1 MRSGWRRFCRR
12 RCRRRRRYVTALKR
26 RFRRKGCDGD
36 DDDDADDDDDEEE
49 RILQR
54 LSVSTDFKKKLVFSE
69 LILNHEHLTP
79 LPGTKVQL
87 ERTQAQSKRP
97 KPTTLTV
104 T

>member
-69 LILNHEHLTP
+69 LILNP
-79 LPGTKVQL
+79 SPRLPGTKVQL

>member
-36 DDDDADDDDDEEE
+36 DDDDGDADDDGVDEDEDE

-54 LSVSTDFKKKLVFSE
+54 LSVSTDFTKQKLVFSE
-69 LILNHEHLTP
+69 LILKHEF
-79 LPGTKVQL
+79 
-87 ERTQAQSKRP
+87 
-97 KPTTLTV
+97 
-104 T
+104 

>member
-36 DDDDADDDDDEEE
+36 DDDDDDEDE

-69 LILNHEHLTP
+69 LILNP
-79 LPGTKVQL
+79 SPRLPGTKVQL

-97 KPTTLTV
+97 KPTTLTGTKLIV
-104 T
+104 